1 MRQVETQV
9 LVIGGGATGTG
20 IIRDLAMRELD
31 AILVEKRDLAH
42 GTTGRYHG
50 LLHSGGRYAVKDP
63 QTAAECIQENQIL
76 RRIMPH
82 CIEDTGGFFVTTP
95 WDTPDYG
102 DEFVAGCLRA
112 HIPVE
117 EISIGQMLRQEPFLN
132 PKISRCFRVPDGTAD
147 SFLAARANVES
158 ARQSGA
164 QVWTYHRVI
173 NLLKQGDRIVGAL
186 CHDLVNDEQVTVH
199 AQMVVNA
206 AGAWAGLVAATA
218 GLQVPVRC
226 GKGTM
231 VAMHHRLLGTVV
243 NRCRPSAD
251 GDVIVPTHT
260 VAVIG
265 TTDEKVDDPERF
277 AVEPWEIRLMLEE
290 GDRLVPGIKDMRV
303 LRVWAG
309 VRPLYAASP
318 TETTSDRDVG
328 RSHMLL
334 DHETRD
340 GMVGMVTMI
349 GGKWTTYRLMAQE
362 TVDRV
367 CEKLG
372 CNRPCRTHLE
382 PVSGAEAAHTHQL
395 AAPLAHV
402 EDEAT
407 YSQLVCECELATRE
421 QIERAIVE
429 GEARTVD
436 DIRRDTRLGMG
447 TCQGGFC
454 TYRAVGLWHQLRR
467 PPVAETNV
475 ALRDFLQERW
485 KGLLPALAGQQMR
498 QERFNE
504 MIYLDLLNADHLA
517 GERAS
522 RLGCV
527 MYQTET
533 TPGEVHED

>member
-20 IIRDLAMRELD
+20 VIRDLAMRGLD

-63 QTAAECIQENQIL
+63 KTAAECIQENQIL

-82 CIEDTGGFFVTTP
+82 CIEDTGGFSVTTP
-95 WDTPDYG
+95 WDNPDYG
-102 DEFVAGCLRA
+102 DEFVAGCEQA

-117 EISIGQMLRQEPFLN
+117 EISIDQMLRQEPFLN

-158 ARQSGA
+158 ARQHGA
-164 QVWTYHRVI
+164 QVWTYHQVI
-173 NLLKQGDRIVGAL
+173 NLLKQGDRIVGAR

-199 AQMVVNA
+199 AEMVVNA
-206 AGAWAGLVAATA
+206 AGAWAGLIAATA
-218 GLQVPVRC
+218 GLQVPVLC

-251 GDVIVPTHT
+251 VDVIVPTHT
-260 VAVIG
+260 VVVIG

-309 VRPLYAASP
+309 VRPLYEASP
-318 TETTSDRDVG
+318 AETTSDRDVG

-334 DHETRD
+334 DHESRD
-340 GMVGMVTMI
+340 GIPGMVTMI

-367 CEKLG
+367 CAKLG
-372 CNRPCRTHLE
+372 CDRVCRTHLE
-382 PVSGAEAAHTHQL
+382 TVSGAEEAHTHRL
-395 AAPLAHV
+395 AAPLARV

-429 GEARTVD
+429 GEARTID
-436 DIRRDTRLGMG
+436 DIRRAARLGMG

-504 MIYLDLLNADHLA
+504 MIYLDLLNADHLV
-517 GERAS
+517 GEQAS

-527 MYQTET
+527 MYETEP